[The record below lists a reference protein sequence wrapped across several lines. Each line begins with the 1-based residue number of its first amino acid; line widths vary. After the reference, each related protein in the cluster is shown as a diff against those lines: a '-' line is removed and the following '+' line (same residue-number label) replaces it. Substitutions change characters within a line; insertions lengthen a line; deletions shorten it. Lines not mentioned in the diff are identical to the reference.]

1 MDLETRIIRM
11 LWGFVETANPHNLI
25 KLSDREL
32 IQKLIDEV
40 DRVSALNS
48 HESKI
53 LSQYIGSKTLLIRDL
68 AYAKVRN
75 NY

>member
-11 LWGFVETANPHNLI
+11 LWSFVEASNPHNLI

-32 IQKLIDEV
+32 IQQLIDQV

-48 HESKI
+48 NESKI
-53 LSQYIGSKTLLIRDL
+53 LSQYIGSRTLLIRDV
-68 AYAKVRN
+68 AYAKVSKK
-75 NY
+75 Y